1 MKKLPHVSLGVP
13 VKQLLEFEGEQ
24 HDNFFLLKMKSV
36 NFADR
41 DGVSYSTHFH
51 LFTLRELINAVD
63 RYHVEYEGRDQ
74 STAIGYSH
82 PCTFACK
89 RNGTLVT
96 VYFCKFKGDQVPGL
110 NHKAVCGLFS
120 AREMRR
126 SKERVEQFFEFDFDV
141 KPKGKLRRI
150 LKWIIGR

>member
-1 MKKLPHVSLGVP
+1 MMNLPHVSLGVP
-13 VKQLLEFEGEQ
+13 VKQNIKFEDEV

-36 NFADR
+36 DFADS
-41 DGVSYSTHFH
+41 DGVRYITHFH
-51 LFTLRELINAVD
+51 LFTVKELLSAVE
-63 RYHVEYEGRDQ
+63 RYRSEYEGHDKN
-74 STAIGYSH
+74 ALLGYSH

-110 NHKAVCGLFS
+110 DHKNLCALFS

-126 SKERVEQFFEFDFDV
+126 SKERVEQY
-141 KPKGKLRRI
+141 
-150 LKWIIGR
+150 